1 MAQRIPR
8 DESLSRVHGVGAL
21 FSAAYGNVGS
31 SIYYALG
38 VTAAFALGLTPLAF
52 VISGLIFAATA
63 ATYAEATV
71 MYPEAGGSSSFARH
85 AFNEFVSFVAAWGQ
99 MLNYTITVAIS
110 AFFVPHYLAVF
121 WPWLGSSP
129 GDIVG
134 GAALIVALALI
145 NIRGTE
151 ESAKLNLVLAVA
163 DLATQIVLVGIGL
176 VLVFSPQVLVDNIH
190 LGVAPTWS
198 DFALGIAVGMIAY
211 TGIETISNMAEEA
224 KDAART
230 IPRSVGLTVAAVLGL
245 YLLIPIVALSAMPVT
260 QDAAGNFSTA
270 LGSTFADDPILGIVE
285 NLGLSHLPTEILRY
299 YVGVL
304 AAVILLIA
312 TNAGLI
318 GVSRLTYSMGQHR
331 QLPEALRQVHPKY
344 RTPYIAILIF
354 AAIAIVTLLPGQTD
368 FLATMYSFGAM
379 LSFTIAHVALVQL
392 RRKHGDA
399 ERSWKAPLNI
409 RAFGFDLPMVAV
421 LGGLGTFA
429 AWIVV
434 MALNPRT
441 LVVGSGWMIFGI
453 LVYVLYRRSQK
464 LPLTATVKVV
474 TPEPLGVEEVEYR
487 SVLVGFEDDE
497 SFSPENGRHRG
508 QARLQAPPRDPRP
521 LDVDRPHQ
529 SASGRRDAR
538 AGIGGPEQNRGGA
551 ADRRPARHRPRRPGA
566 PRPGRLLALGG
577 GGADRGCGAGDRAA
591 VPRRRAA
598 LRQDPSD
605 RPQRA
610 PLPGDRRLRP
620 DRQPCR
626 RADCRRRRG
635 ERMSRPAGERV
646 YRGAVRAFSLT
657 FVAVGVTVLVV
668 TLVNGGGPGSV
679 GFLMGLAFV
688 AVGVGRMWLASRME
702 Q

>member
-38 VTAAFALGLTPLAF
+38 VTAAFALGLTPVAF

-85 AFNEFVSFVAAWGQ
+85 AFNELVSFIAAWGQ

-121 WPWLGSSP
+121 WPWLGESP
-129 GDIVG
+129 GDIIG
-134 GAALIVALALI
+134 GAVLIVGLALI

-151 ESAKLNLVLAVA
+151 ESAKLNLVLAIA
-163 DLATQIVLVGIGL
+163 DLATQVVLVGIGL
-176 VLVFSPQVLVDNIH
+176 VLVFSPEILIDNIN

-230 IPRSVGLTVAAVLGL
+230 IPRSVGLTVFAVLAL

-260 QDAAGNFSTA
+260 QDAAGNYMTE
-270 LGSTFADDPILGIVE
+270 LGTTFADDPILGIVE
-285 NLGLSHLPTEILRY
+285 NLGLAHGLTEVMRY
-299 YVGVL
+299 YVGIL

-331 QLPEALRQVHPKY
+331 QLPEGLRQVHPKY
-344 RTPYIAILIF
+344 RTPYIAIMIF
-354 AAIAIVTLLPGQTD
+354 ATVAIITLLPGQTD

-379 LSFTIAHVALVQL
+379 LSFTIAHVALIQL
-392 RRKHGDA
+392 RRKQPDV
-399 ERSWKAPLNI
+399 ERTWKPPLNF
-409 RAFGFDLPMVAV
+409 RAFGVEVPLSAV

-441 LVVGSGWMIFGI
+441 LIAGLGWMAFG
-453 LVYVLYRRSQK
+453 LVLYVLYRRNQQ
-464 LPLTATVKVV
+464 LPLMETVKVV

-487 SVLVGFEDDE
+487 SILVAFDDE
-497 SFSPENGRHRG
+497 APFSPETV
-508 QARLQAPPRDPRP
+508 ATAVKL
-521 LDVDRPHQ
+521 
-529 SASGRRDAR
+529 ASK
-538 AGIGGPEQNRGGA
+538 
-551 ADRRPARHRPRRPGA
+551 
-566 PRPGRLLALGG
+566 
-577 GGADRGCGAGDRAA
+577 
-591 VPRRRAA
+591 
-598 LRQDPSD
+598 
-605 RPQRA
+605 
-610 PLPGDRRLRP
+610 
-620 DRQPCR
+620 
-626 RADCRRRRG
+626 RRRG
-635 ERMSRPAGERV
+635 IHVHSMMTVPTNRSLDARMPEQEAEAQRKIEEAKLIGGQRVTGHVSRVRPGQAGYSVADEAAEIKAEAIVVGLRYRNGVPLYGKALQTILGERPCRV
-646 YRGAVRAFSLT
+646 IVVSDPT
-657 FVAVGVTVLVV
+657 DKPPTV
-668 TLVNGGGPGSV
+668 PGTA
-679 GFLMGLAFV
+679 LMETT
-688 AVGVGRMWLASRME
+688 R
-702 Q
+702 

>member
-85 AFNEFVSFVAAWGQ
+85 AFNELVSFVAAWGQ

-121 WPWLGSSP
+121 WPWLGESP
-129 GDIVG
+129 GDIIG
-134 GAALIVALALI
+134 GAVLIVGLALI

-151 ESAKLNLVLAVA
+151 ESAKLNLVLAIA
-163 DLATQIVLVGIGL
+163 DLATQVVLVGIGL
-176 VLVFSPQVLVDNIH
+176 VLVLSPEILIDNIN

-230 IPRSVGLTVAAVLGL
+230 IPRSVGLTVFAVLAL

-260 QDAAGNFSTA
+260 QGAGGDYMTE
-270 LGSTFADDPILGIVE
+270 LGTTFADDPILGIVE
-285 NLGLSHLPTEILRY
+285 NLGLAHGLTEVMRY

-331 QLPEALRQVHPKY
+331 QLPESLRQVHPRY
-344 RTPYIAILIF
+344 RTPYVAIMIF
-354 AAIAIVTLLPGQTD
+354 ATVAIITLLPGQTD

-379 LSFTIAHVALVQL
+379 LSFTIAHVALIQL
-392 RRKHGDA
+392 RRRQPDV
-399 ERSWKAPLNI
+399 ERTWKPPLNF
-409 RAFGFDLPMVAV
+409 RAFGVEVPLSAV

-434 MALNPRT
+434 MALNPTT
-441 LVVGSGWMIFGI
+441 LAAGLGWMTFG
-453 LVYVLYRRSQK
+453 LLLYVLYRRNQR
-464 LPLTATVKVV
+464 LPLTETVKVV

-487 SVLVGFEDDE
+487 SVLVGFDDDDP
-497 SFSPENGRHRG
+497 FSPEVV
-508 QARLQAPPRDPRP
+508 ATAVKL
-521 LDVDRPHQ
+521 
-529 SASGRRDAR
+529 ASK
-538 AGIGGPEQNRGGA
+538 
-551 ADRRPARHRPRRPGA
+551 
-566 PRPGRLLALGG
+566 
-577 GGADRGCGAGDRAA
+577 
-591 VPRRRAA
+591 
-598 LRQDPSD
+598 
-605 RPQRA
+605 
-610 PLPGDRRLRP
+610 
-620 DRQPCR
+620 
-626 RADCRRRRG
+626 RRRG
-635 ERMSRPAGERV
+635 IHVHSMMTVPTNLPLDAEMRDKEAEAQGKIEEAKLIGGQRVTGHVSRVRPGQAGYSISDEAAEIKAEAIVVGLRYRNGVPLYDKTLQTILGERPCRV
-646 YRGAVRAFSLT
+646 IVVSDPTDQPTVPGRALTGAAK
-657 FVAVGVTVLVV
+657 
-668 TLVNGGGPGSV
+668 
-679 GFLMGLAFV
+679 
-688 AVGVGRMWLASRME
+688 
-702 Q
+702 

>member
-38 VTAAFALGLTPLAF
+38 VTAAFALGLTPIAF
-52 VISGLIFAATA
+52 AITGLIFVCTA

-85 AFNEFVSFVAAWGQ
+85 AFNELVSFVAAWGQ
-99 MLNYTITVAIS
+99 MLNYTITAAIS

-121 WPWLGSSP
+121 WPWLGHGP
-129 GDIVG
+129 GDIIA
-134 GAALIVALALI
+134 GAALIAGLALI

-151 ESAKLNLVLAVA
+151 ESAKLNLILAIA
-163 DLATQIVLVGIGL
+163 DLATQVVLVLIGL
-176 VLVFSPQVLVDNIH
+176 VLVFSPEILVDNIH

-230 IPRSVGLTVAAVLGL
+230 IPRSVGLVVLAVLGL
-245 YLLIPIVALSAMPVT
+245 YLLIPIIALSAMPVT
-260 QDAAGNFSTA
+260 QDAAGNFTTE
-270 LGSTFADDPILGIVE
+270 LGTTFADDPILGIVE
-285 NLGLSHLPTEILRY
+285 NLGLAHMATEVLRY

-312 TNAGLI
+312 TNAALI

-354 AAIAIVTLLPGQTD
+354 AVVAIITLLPGQTE

-379 LSFTIAHVALVQL
+379 LSFTIAHIALIQL
-392 RRKHGDA
+392 RRTEKDR
-399 ERSWKAPLNI
+399 ERTWKPPLNF
-409 RAFGFDLPMVAV
+409 RAFGAEVPATAV
-421 LGGLGTFA
+421 LGGFGTFA

-441 LVVGSGWMIFGI
+441 LVVGSAWMILGI
-453 LVYVLYRRSQK
+453 LVYVLYRRNQK
-464 LPLTATVKVV
+464 LPLTETVKVV

-487 SVLVGFEDDE
+487 SVLVGFDDE
-497 SFSPENGRHRG
+497 GEFSPEMV
-508 QARLQAPPRDPRP
+508 ATAVKL
-521 LDVDRPHQ
+521 
-529 SASGRRDAR
+529 ASK
-538 AGIGGPEQNRGGA
+538 
-551 ADRRPARHRPRRPGA
+551 
-566 PRPGRLLALGG
+566 
-577 GGADRGCGAGDRAA
+577 
-591 VPRRRAA
+591 
-598 LRQDPSD
+598 
-605 RPQRA
+605 
-610 PLPGDRRLRP
+610 
-620 DRQPCR
+620 
-626 RADCRRRRG
+626 RRRG
-635 ERMSRPAGERV
+635 IHVHSMLTVPTNLPLDAEMVEREAEAQRKIEEAKLIGGQRVTGHVARVRPGQAGYSISDEAELIEAAAIVIGLRYRAGVPLYDKTLQTVLGERPCRV
-646 YRGAVRAFSLT
+646 IVVSDPPASPVPVPTEAIVE
-657 FVAVGVTVLVV
+657 VA
-668 TLVNGGGPGSV
+668 
-679 GFLMGLAFV
+679 
-688 AVGVGRMWLASRME
+688 E
-702 Q
+702 